1 MILDK
6 LDKMKCKFCY
16 IVISYR
22 KGKMLF
28 HLGYQHDG
36 SGQIGVTMCSK
47 AWTQVKA
54 LFANCEGIIF
64 QPLDNIFVPAP
75 NGSIENV
82 TIEMPNPLVE
92 GEFVLT
98 F

>member
-1 MILDK
+1 
-6 LDKMKCKFCY
+6 
-16 IVISYR
+16 
-22 KGKMLF
+22 MLF
-28 HLGYQHDG
+28 HLGYQHDSNG
-36 SGQIGVTMCSK
+36 RVGVTMCSK
-47 AWTQVKA
+47 ARAQVKA
-54 LFANCEGIIF
+54 LFANYEGIIF
-64 QPLDNIFVPAP
+64 QPLDNMFVLAP